1 MADRDKKGHH
11 AEPTKDAY
19 ADTDEVSQEAIDRT
33 VSEIEGGGP
42 GERADAPDDTS
53 SKGHHSAS
61 ARKDDHR
68 ARHDPAEELKKARE
82 EAKESY
88 DRYLRSV
95 AELDNFKKRM
105 TKETEEYRKYANEEL
120 IKALLPSVDNLERAL
135 AHGEG
140 NSDPAALLE
149 GVRMVHKQLMDTLEK
164 FGVERIASLGKPF
177 DPNFHQ
183 ALMQVKTNESPPNTV
198 VTEVTKGYILNGR
211 LIRPAMVGVS
221 VRESGG
227 DPTES
232 PWGNEEFGEGEE
244 VPERKDGNTIDD
256 TE

>member
-1 MADRDKKGHH
+1 MADKDKKGHH
-11 AEPTKDAY
+11 AEPIKDAY
-19 ADTDEVSQEAIDRT
+19 ADEVSQEAIDRT
-33 VSEIEGGGP
+33 VSEIEGGPDEG
-42 GERADAPDDTS
+42 ADAPENTS
-53 SKGHHSAS
+53 GKGHHPSS
-61 ARKDDHR
+61 GRKDEHR

-120 IKALLPSVDNLERAL
+120 IKALLPTVDNLERAL

-149 GVRMVHKQLMDTLEK
+149 GVRMVHKEFMDTLEK

-221 VRESGG
+221 VRESDNGP
-227 DPTES
+227 DES
-232 PWGNEEFGEGEE
+232 PWGDEEFQEGED
-244 VPERKDGNTIDD
+244 VPGPKDGDSIDD